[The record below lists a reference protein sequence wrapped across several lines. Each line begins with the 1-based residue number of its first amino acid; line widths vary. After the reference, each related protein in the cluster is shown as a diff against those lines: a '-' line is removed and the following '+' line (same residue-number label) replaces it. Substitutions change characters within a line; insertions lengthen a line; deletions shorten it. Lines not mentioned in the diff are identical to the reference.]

1 MFGMNQAPGAGESLS
16 VLGVLIVRIVMLN
29 NSAFNIIGLF
39 DANMLVRID
48 DDVDV
53 KRHLE

>member
-1 MFGMNQAPGAGESLS
+1 MFGMNQTPRAGESLG

-29 NSAFNIIGLF
+29 NSASNIIGLS
-39 DANMLVRID
+39 DVNMLVGID